1 MLFRSWSEEKKTP
14 RLKFKIW
21 LKTFAYPLSWFAWL
35 FTVDIRRSVA
45 INGFHCPQ
53 ESQGAQKHRQRRDF
67 RDDHFEIFHC
77 ITRLV
82 SFRSCFCFIRG
93 ASNWREIGLSY
104 HLRSVLLANKT
115 ETTVES
121 EVTHISGYIGVIYL
135 GIFIV
140 CFCFFFLL
148 AVAPGVDY
156 RFNFEDFELRH
167 STTDFT
173 FVSAISNRRS
183 NLMDKYLK
191 RSELFNDV
199 INEVCDKVVFH
210 LISESFINVCFR
222 HLIFSGAKTASECDE
237 AWHCFSWE
245 TYSFSVFVPH
255 ISGAYKRYIQ
265 N

>member
-1 MLFRSWSEEKKTP
+1 M
-14 RLKFKIW
+14 
-21 LKTFAYPLSWFAWL
+21 
-35 FTVDIRRSVA
+35 
-45 INGFHCPQ
+45 
-53 ESQGAQKHRQRRDF
+53 
-67 RDDHFEIFHC
+67 
-77 ITRLV
+77 
-82 SFRSCFCFIRG
+82 
-93 ASNWREIGLSY
+93 
-104 HLRSVLLANKT
+104 
-115 ETTVES
+115 
-121 EVTHISGYIGVIYL
+121 
-135 GIFIV
+135 
-140 CFCFFFLL
+140 L

-237 AWHCFSWE
+237 A
-245 TYSFSVFVPH
+245 
-255 ISGAYKRYIQ
+255 
-265 N
+265 